1 MRMKPYLGLTL
12 AVLFVCATYPVL
24 AQTAPTA
31 TRNNP
36 QFAIGAGVSGFNAD
50 WGHGIIMGETVWGD
64 YTPTRV
70 PLLLKGIGLE
80 VELRDLDFGR
90 TQTVPPLLVYQTAGG
105 GVIYT
110 WRRFN
115 NIRPYGKFLEEFGGL
130 TWRPSGPIYHHDT
143 RNATIAGGGLEYR
156 TWHNV
161 WLRAD
166 YEYQFWPDL
175 FGGKTLD
182 PKGFT
187 LGAMYHFNRPH
198 FH

>member
-12 AVLFVCATYPVL
+12 AILFVCATYPVL

-31 TRNNP
+31 TKYNP
-36 QFAIGAGVSGFNAD
+36 QFAIGAGVSGFNPD
-50 WGHGIIMGETVWGD
+50 WGHGIIMGETVWID
-64 YTPTRV
+64 YSPTRV

-80 VELRDLDFGR
+80 VELRDLNFDR
-90 TQTVPPLLVYQTAGG
+90 TKTVPPLMVQQTAGG
-105 GVIYT
+105 GVTYT

-130 TWRPSGPIYHHDT
+130 TWGPSGPGYHHDT
-143 RNATIAGGGLEYR
+143 RTVTIGGVGLEYR
-156 TWHNV
+156 AWRNV

-175 FGGKTLD
+175 FGDKTLD

-187 LGAMYHFNRPH
+187 LGAMYHFNSSH